1 MLGELVQELVNEVKP
16 AGTYTVT
23 FDGSSADG
31 GLPSGIYV
39 YRIQTEG
46 FSENKKMTL
55 LK

>member
-1 MLGELVQELVNEVKP
+1 LGELVQELINAVKP

-23 FDGSSADG
+23 FDGSD
-31 GLPSGIYV
+31 LPSGIYV

>member
-23 FDGSSADG
+23 FDGSD
-31 GLPSGIYV
+31 LPSGIYV
-39 YRIQTEG
+39 YRIQIEG
-46 FSENKKMTL
+46 FGENKKMTL